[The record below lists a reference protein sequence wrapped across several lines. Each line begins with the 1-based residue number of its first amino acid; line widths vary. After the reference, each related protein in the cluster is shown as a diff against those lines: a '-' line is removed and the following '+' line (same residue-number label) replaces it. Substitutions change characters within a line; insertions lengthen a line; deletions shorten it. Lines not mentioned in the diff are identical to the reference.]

1 MSAITLKDDQL
12 LFQLEK
18 MLVKYGQA
26 EALGDTRRRLEHK
39 KSINTLAEEL
49 LRRGYTYPYIRTIP

>member
-1 MSAITLKDDQL
+1 MSAITLPDDKL

-39 KSINTLAEEL
+39 KAINHLVEEL
-49 LRRGYTYPYIRTIP
+49 LRRGYNYPYIRKIP